1 MQEQM
6 TAMEQEVIRE
16 VISHVYDKRQT
27 SDSSRV
33 FLRIDNKQTKP
44 VQNSSYG

>member
-27 SDSSRV
+27 SDSSWV

-44 VQNSSYG
+44 V

>member
-6 TAMEQEVIRE
+6 TAMEQEVTRE
-16 VISHVYDKRQT
+16 VISLVYDKRQT
-27 SDSSRV
+27 SDSSWV
-33 FLRIDNKQTKP
+33 FLTIDNKQTKP

>member
-6 TAMEQEVIRE
+6 TAMEQE

-27 SDSSRV
+27 SDSSWV